1 MRLIVTG
8 ALGHIGSRLIRELPV
23 AFPEA
28 EIVMLDDLSTQRFPS
43 LFDLPAAGRY
53 RFVECDVTK
62 AELEPFIA
70 GADAVIHLAALT
82 DAAGSFER
90 REQVE
95 RVNFAATER
104 VAAACLE
111 HSVALISPSSTSV
124 YGTQKTIVDEDCAA
138 EDLKPQSPYAETK
151 IREEQLLTGL
161 AARGLRVAVLRLGT
175 IFGVSPGMRF
185 HTAIN
190 KFCWQAVMGTPLT
203 VWKTAYDQRRPYLD
217 LSDAVAA
224 IIFFLHQDQFDGR
237 IYNVVTENASVR
249 TVVDRIKR
257 CVPDAAITVVDHPIM
272 NQLSYDVA
280 STRLSELGFRCSGD
294 MVRGIADTIELL
306 RNANGRYAGA
316 SVALELVSASTSA
329 VP

>member
-1 MRLIVTG
+1 MRIVVTG
-8 ALGHIGSRLIRELPV
+8 ALGHIGSRLIRALPD
-23 AFPEA
+23 AFPTA

-43 LFDLPAAGRY
+43 LFDLPTAGHY

-62 AELEPFIA
+62 TELEPFIA

-95 RVNFAATER
+95 RVNFTATER
-104 VAAACLE
+104 VAAACLK

-124 YGTQKTIVDEDCAA
+124 YGTQRTTIDEDCAV

-161 AARGLRVAVLRLGT
+161 AARGLHVAVLRLGT

-203 VWKTAYDQRRPYLD
+203 VWRTAYDQRRPYLD

-224 IIFFLHQDQFDGR
+224 IVFFINQRRFDGR
-237 IYNVVTENASVR
+237 IYNVVTENASVQM
-249 TVVDRIKR
+249 VVERIKR
-257 CVPDAAITVVDHPIM
+257 FVPDLAVTFVDHAIM

-280 STRLSELGFRCSGD
+280 NTRLNELGFRPSGN
-294 MVRGIADTIELL
+294 MERGIADTTALL
-306 RNANGRYAGA
+306 KQCRSLR
-316 SVALELVSASTSA
+316 
-329 VP
+329 